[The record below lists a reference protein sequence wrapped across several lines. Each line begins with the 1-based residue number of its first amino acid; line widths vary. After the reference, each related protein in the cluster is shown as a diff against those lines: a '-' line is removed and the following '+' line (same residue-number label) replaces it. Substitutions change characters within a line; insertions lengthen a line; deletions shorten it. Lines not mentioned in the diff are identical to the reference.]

1 MKRTYV
7 ATVADHVVAED
18 TSYMA
23 VRFAALVHA
32 RETKESVEIQGRR
45 GIEVITPEMATD
57 EEITVVRD
65 VAVRESN
72 GRTINAVGAVAAVGR
87 AW

>member
-7 ATVADHVVAED
+7 ATVGDRQIAKD

-32 RETKESVEIQGRR
+32 RKTKEPVDIRGRDLA
-45 GIEVITPEMATD
+45 EVVTADLATD

-65 VAVRESN
+65 AAIRESN
-72 GRTINAVGAVAAVGR
+72 GRTLNAVGAVAAVGR
-87 AW
+87 VS